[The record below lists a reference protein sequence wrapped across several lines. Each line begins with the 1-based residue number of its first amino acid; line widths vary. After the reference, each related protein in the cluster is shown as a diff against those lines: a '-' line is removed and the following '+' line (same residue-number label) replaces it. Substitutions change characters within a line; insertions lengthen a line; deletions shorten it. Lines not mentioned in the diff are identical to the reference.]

1 MVQLILRTQLI
12 WNLVNRIYYNGRQRT
27 TIKPHLYLE
36 TGNLEAHIIADML
49 RIENITT
56 ELNEFKTDTKER
68 LNKLE
73 NWIIGI
79 VAITVT
85 TLLSVV
91 TAIIINMIGK

>member
-1 MVQLILRTQLI
+1 MADNEPQPKTQ
-12 WNLVNRIYYNGRQRT
+12 V
-27 TIKPHLYLE
+27 YLE
-36 TGNLEAHIIADML
+36 SGNLEAHIIADML

-56 ELNEFKTDTKER
+56 ELKEFKSETKER

-79 VAITVT
+79 VGITVT

-91 TAIIINMIGK
+91 TAIIINTIGK

>member
-1 MVQLILRTQLI
+1 MADKETKEKTQ
-12 WNLVNRIYYNGRQRT
+12 V
-27 TIKPHLYLE
+27 YLE
-36 TGNLEAHIIADML
+36 SGNLEAHIIADML

>member
-1 MVQLILRTQLI
+1 MAENEPKGKAQV
-12 WNLVNRIYYNGRQRT
+12 
-27 TIKPHLYLE
+27 YLE

-56 ELNEFKTDTKER
+56 ELRDFKQSTEKR
-68 LNKLE
+68 LDKME

-79 VAITVT
+79 VGITVT

>member
-1 MVQLILRTQLI
+1 M
-12 WNLVNRIYYNGRQRT
+12 
-27 TIKPHLYLE
+27 YLE

>member
-1 MVQLILRTQLI
+1 MADNESQPKTV
-12 WNLVNRIYYNGRQRT
+12 
-27 TIKPHLYLE
+27 YLE
-36 TGNLEAHIIADML
+36 SGNLEAHIIADML

-56 ELNEFKTDTKER
+56 ELKEFKSDTKER

-79 VAITVT
+79 VGITVT

-91 TAIIINMIGK
+91 TAIIINMVGG

>member
-1 MVQLILRTQLI
+1 MADKEPQS
-12 WNLVNRIYYNGRQRT
+12 
-27 TIKPHLYLE
+27 KPHLYLE

-56 ELNEFKTDTKER
+56 ELNEFKIDTKER

>member
-1 MVQLILRTQLI
+1 MSKE
-12 WNLVNRIYYNGRQRT
+12 
-27 TIKPHLYLE
+27 KPQEKPQVYLE
-36 TGNLEAHIIADML
+36 SGNLEAHIIADML

-56 ELNEFKTDTKER
+56 ELKEFKTDTKDR

-79 VAITVT
+79 VGITIT

-91 TAIIINMIGK
+91 TAIVINMVGS